1 MLSDAIK
8 IYLNLIQTMVINTM
22 QYNLPDSAIQERGR
36 YQDIG
41 MVLGPI
47 VFTLLMFFSTEQQ
60 TMSVAAWR
68 TAAVGLW
75 MAIWWATEAIPVP
88 VTAFLPIVTFP
99 LLGIT
104 SLKEATSAYSNPIIY
119 LFLGAFL
126 LALAVE
132 RWNLHKRIALSILS
146 VTGTDGNRLIGGFM
160 VVGALLSMWMTN
172 TSTAMMLMPIALSVT
187 TVISENIQGLSRAR
201 KNAFQVA
208 MLLGLAYATTIGG
221 LATLVGTPPNA
232 LLAAFILENY
242 GVEISF
248 ARWMALGVPIMCV
261 MLPLT
266 WLLLTRVTFKVD
278 IPANPE
284 TQLHIEKLRREL
296 GPITKPEVRVAV
308 IFSLVILFW
317 IMRRPISAWFGA
329 DFLTDPGIVMAAA
342 LLLFIMPSGA
352 SHYASSDRSHAAAQ
366 PQLMTWHDASRLPWG
381 VLILFGGGLS
391 LAASVSSTGLAQ
403 WLGESL
409 MPLGN
414 MGILVL
420 IIAATGVVIFLTELT
435 SNLATTATFLPV
447 MAAVALQLNISPL
460 LLCVPIT
467 LAASCAF
474 MLPVATPPN
483 AIVFASGLL
492 TIPQMVRAGILLNI
506 LGMVIL
512 TAVAVWWSPYI
523 FG

>member
-1 MLSDAIK
+1 
-8 IYLNLIQTMVINTM
+8 M
-22 QYNLPDSAIQERGR
+22 QYNLPDSGIQERGR
-36 YQDIG
+36 YQDVG
-41 MVLGPI
+41 LLLGPI
-47 VFTLLMFFSTEQQ
+47 IFTTLMYFSSDQDV
-60 TMSVAAWR
+60 MSVAAWR

-99 LLGIT
+99 MLGIA
-104 SLKEATSAYSNPIIY
+104 SLKEATAAYSNPIIF
-119 LFLGAFL
+119 LFMGAFV

-132 RWNLHKRIALSILS
+132 RWHLHKRIALSILS

-160 VVGALLSMWMTN
+160 VVAALLSMWMTN
-172 TSTAMMLMPIALSVT
+172 TSTTMMLMPIALSVT
-187 TVISENIQGLSRAR
+187 TVICDNIDGLSKSR
-201 KNAFQVA
+201 KSNFQVA

-232 LLAAFILENY
+232 LLAAFIQENY
-242 GVEISF
+242 GIEISF
-248 ARWMALGVPIMCV
+248 ARWMALGVPIMCL

-266 WLLLTRVTFKVD
+266 WLLLTRFTFKVD
-278 IPANPE
+278 IPANQH
-284 TQLHIEKLRREL
+284 TQAHINKLRREL
-296 GPITKPEVRVAV
+296 GPITRPEMRVAI
-308 IFSLVILFW
+308 IFALVIVFW
-317 IMRRPISAWFGA
+317 ILRRPIASWFDA

-342 LLLFIMPSGA
+342 LLLFILPSGA
-352 SHYASSDRSHAAAQ
+352 AHNDASNTHRPAAQ

-409 MPLGN
+409 MPLGD
-414 MGILVL
+414 MGILLL

-460 LLCVPIT
+460 LLCIPIT

-492 TIPQMVRAGILLNI
+492 SIPQMVRAGILLNI
-506 LGMVIL
+506 LGMALL